1 MKSKFFALIVF
12 SSIILLPK
20 FVQAQ
25 DENLFDINNIKA
37 NLEFLASD
45 ELEGR
50 EATTRGARIASLYI
64 AMQLQKYGI
73 KPFGDNGTY
82 FQNFKMSI
90 TGYDTAST
98 IQITDPVKEI
108 INQFAYA
115 TDFGRGGRGSAASGN
130 LIFTSGLV
138 FAGYGISAPEFEYDD
153 YKDLDVAGKTV
164 LLLSGEPYSEDSTF
178 FDGEDDTRY
187 SRGSYKIEN
196 AKNKG
201 AVAVLYLPSERSIQ
215 YWRFFM
221 MWSKSLSFSLP
232 DTSEEESNAESIPA
246 FLLSESMAESIFS
259 SEEKS
264 YQDIKSLVEQNEIPF
279 AFYLNKDIKFNVI
292 SIGEIKDARNVVGII
307 EGNDPVLKNEYVSF
321 GAHYD
326 HEGIHNGVVYN
337 GADDDGSGTVAI
349 LETAKAFALSKQN
362 KRSVV
367 VFFHTGEEKGL
378 LGSSYSANHISYINN
393 IVANINIDMVGRES
407 IDSIYCIGSD
417 KLSTELHNIVED
429 ANKETVNFYLDY
441 SFDDPNDPQ
450 RLYYRS
456 DHINYAR
463 KGIPI
468 VFFYDYMMQDYHKPT
483 DDVDKINFEKILK
496 TVKLVYN
503 IGLEIAN
510 LDHRLVV
517 DKKEEMTRN

>member
-1 MKSKFFALIVF
+1 M
-12 SSIILLPK
+12 
-20 FVQAQ
+20 
-25 DENLFDINNIKA
+25 
-37 NLEFLASD
+37 
-45 ELEGR
+45 
-50 EATTRGARIASLYI
+50 
-64 AMQLQKYGI
+64 
-73 KPFGDNGTY
+73 
-82 FQNFKMSI
+82 
-90 TGYDTAST
+90 
-98 IQITDPVKEI
+98 
-108 INQFAYA
+108 
-115 TDFGRGGRGSAASGN
+115 
-130 LIFTSGLV
+130 
-138 FAGYGISAPEFEYDD
+138 
-153 YKDLDVAGKTV
+153 
-164 LLLSGEPYSEDSTF
+164 
-178 FDGEDDTRY
+178 
-187 SRGSYKIEN
+187 
-196 AKNKG
+196 
-201 AVAVLYLPSERSIQ
+201 
-215 YWRFFM
+215 
-221 MWSKSLSFSLP
+221 
-232 DTSEEESNAESIPA
+232 
-246 FLLSESMAESIFS
+246 
-259 SEEKS
+259 
-264 YQDIKSLVEQNEIPF
+264 
-279 AFYLNKDIKFNVI
+279 
-292 SIGEIKDARNVVGII
+292 VGII